1 MRTSKFTPEQMVAIC
16 RQGESG
22 VPVVEVCRQH
32 GISEQTY
39 YRWKKQLGDISSAEL
54 KELRQLRDEN
64 RKLKTLVADLTLDK
78 TILREALTKKSDA
91 DPVAGPG
98 RLGRAQL
105 SAHPA
110 PGLRGARGRAL
121 ERPVHRSPAA
131 AGRLTSPPPGVGRGP
146 GELRVSAA
154 DDSVTARGVAREC
167 EAGVSALS

>member
-54 KELRQLRDEN
+54 KELRQPREEN

-78 TILREALTKKSDA
+78 TILREALTKKF
-91 DPVAGPG
+91 
-98 RLGRAQL
+98 
-105 SAHPA
+105 
-110 PGLRGARGRAL
+110 
-121 ERPVHRSPAA
+121 
-131 AGRLTSPPPGVGRGP
+131 
-146 GELRVSAA
+146 
-154 DDSVTARGVAREC
+154 
-167 EAGVSALS
+167 